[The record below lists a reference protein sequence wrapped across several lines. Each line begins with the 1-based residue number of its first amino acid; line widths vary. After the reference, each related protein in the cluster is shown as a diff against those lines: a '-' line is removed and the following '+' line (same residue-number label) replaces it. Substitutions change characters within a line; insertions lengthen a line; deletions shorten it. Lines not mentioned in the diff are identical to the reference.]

1 MKKADCFYIPNEL
14 SIQRLQNREGP
25 PISFVVWA
33 KNSSRAFDN
42 KADALRH
49 IKWPKSTPTGVLIRE
64 WFDQFDEEGELPE
77 LDMQRIQSEGF
88 GPEAHVDEKDPT
100 AETKMVV

>member
-33 KNSSRAFDN
+33 KNSSRAFDT

-77 LDMQRIQSEGF
+77 LDMQRIQNEGF
-88 GPEAHVDEKDPT
+88 GPESF
-100 AETKMVV
+100 AEEPNDNTKTII